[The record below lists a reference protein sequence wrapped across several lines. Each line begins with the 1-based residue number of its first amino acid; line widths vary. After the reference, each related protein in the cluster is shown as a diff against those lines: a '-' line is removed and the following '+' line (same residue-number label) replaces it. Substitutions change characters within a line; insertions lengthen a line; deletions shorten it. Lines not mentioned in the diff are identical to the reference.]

1 MDELS
6 NLKSELDG
14 LYWKRHEI
22 KENSAGNPLK
32 KEELGLVE
40 EQIKQLKKK
49 ADTADKENKLKAM
62 YMKWQEVQKNGT
74 DSPSWTDGEDMNYI
88 RKQIVQHKKVMKKQ
102 GVFTKSYYE
111 ETPPMMPQR
120 FMVHAEDI
128 REKAKRTL
136 EIYLESEDYQFIF
149 SSGGILEEQQRD
161 WICLDGIISNV
172 LKLQK
177 DIEKDNLVH
186 MKKHIDPEPYLKLF
200 KKCRK
205 QMKELIEEMKELEPP
220 EEPEEPEIYEQ
231 MKLSLL

>member
-6 NLKSELDG
+6 NLKSELDE

-22 KENSAGNPLK
+22 KESGTGGQK
-32 KEELGLVE
+32 KEELKLIE
-40 EQIKQLKKK
+40 KQIKQLKEK
-49 ADTADKENKLKAM
+49 ADTADRENKLKAM
-62 YMKWQEVQKNGT
+62 YMKWQEVKKNGT
-74 DSPSWTDGEDMNYI
+74 DSPSWTDGEELNGI
-88 RKQIVQHKKVMKKQ
+88 QRQIVRQKKEMKEQ
-102 GVFTKSYYE
+102 GVLTDTYFK
-111 ETPPMMPQR
+111 ETPPVMPQR

-128 REKAKRTL
+128 REKAKQTL
-136 EIYLESEDYQFIF
+136 EAYLASEDYQFIF

-161 WICLDGIISNV
+161 WICLEGIISNV

-205 QMKELIEEMKELEPP
+205 QMEELIEEMKELEPP
-220 EEPEEPEIYEQ
+220 EEPEEPEVYEQ
-231 MKLSLL
+231 MKLSLI